1 MGYTLHNQMKH
12 EKLVKFIEGNV
23 SIERFDID
31 LIKNHFEPITVNKNV
46 LLEKENRIANYLYF
60 INSGYIRVF
69 HVADGV
75 EITTHINCQ
84 FNFITSFNSFITA
97 TPAQDNVVSIT
108 QSELLRISKKNL
120 DSLYQ
125 HSQKWTAFCKYV
137 YEQSLSF
144 NEGRMN
150 DMLALSAEKRYLKLM
165 AMQPELIQHVP
176 LQYIASYLGIK
187 PESLSRIRRQ
197 VIS

>member
-1 MGYTLHNQMKH
+1 MKH
-12 EKLVKFIEGNV
+12 EKLIKFIEGNV
-23 SIERFDID
+23 SIDGFDID
-31 LIKNHFEPITVNKNV
+31 LIENYFEPITVKKNI

-69 HVADGV
+69 HVEDGV

-84 FNFITSFNSFITA
+84 LNFITSFNSFITA
-97 TPAQDNVVSIT
+97 TPAQDNVASVT
-108 QSELLRISKKNL
+108 QCELLRISKKNL
-120 DSLYQ
+120 DILYQ
-125 HSQKWTAFCKYV
+125 HSQKWTAFCKYI

-144 NEGRMN
+144 NERRMN

-165 AMQPELIQHVP
+165 SMQPELIQHVP
-176 LQYIASYLGIK
+176 LQYIASYIGIK